1 MSTAVFYQVHAPS
14 DSLVLVEHHEIR
26 QPGFC
31 LATVSGL
38 PEDVADTLISQLEH
52 RLFPPGT
59 KAGSFLSTTFSSL
72 RRTGR
77 EGAAMP
83 LIDDLIEWVTSE
95 GATAASSPSSLSIAR
110 SLLTSQ
116 QRALAD
122 RSWLA
127 GYAEAVDVLL
137 GWFLTCKRKRAEP
150 SEVLLGL
157 YEWYE
162 ALRSFRRLLT
172 APRFSR
178 PQPHDF
184 WLIALCRADGQALC
198 LARAYRFA
206 SEACERELTAEAAGD
221 VLDSCPRCC
230 RPVLSEG
237 LWAYAPR
244 RTLLG
249 VRGGRGCY
257 WHLSCALTEE
267 GGA

>member
-1 MSTAVFYQVHAPS
+1 
-14 DSLVLVEHHEIR
+14 
-26 QPGFC
+26 
-31 LATVSGL
+31 
-38 PEDVADTLISQLEH
+38 
-52 RLFPPGT
+52 
-59 KAGSFLSTTFSSL
+59 
-72 RRTGR
+72 
-77 EGAAMP
+77 MP

-95 GATAASSPSSLSIAR
+95 GSTAASLPSLSVAR

-122 RSWLA
+122 RSWHA
-127 GYAEAVDVLL
+127 GYAEAGDALL
-137 GWFLTCKRKRAEP
+137 GWFLTCKRKTAEP

-178 PQPHDF
+178 PQRHDF
-184 WLIALCRADGQALC
+184 WLIALCRADGQAQC

-206 SEACERELTAEAAGD
+206 SETCERELTEEATGD

-244 RTLLG
+244 RMLLG
-249 VRGGRGCY
+249 VRSGRGRY
-257 WHLSCALTEE
+257 WHLSCALAEE
-267 GGA
+267 GA